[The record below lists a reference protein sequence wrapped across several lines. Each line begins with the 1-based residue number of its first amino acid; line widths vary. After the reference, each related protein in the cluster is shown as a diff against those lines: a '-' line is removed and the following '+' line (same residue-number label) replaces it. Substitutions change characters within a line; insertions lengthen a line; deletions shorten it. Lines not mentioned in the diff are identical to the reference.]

1 MPASALKT
9 SKVEKTDS
17 KQVNGQDVSNKLEDV
32 KTNITDSKGKALEDN
47 QNVEPENGDILRA
60 NYSFKLP
67 NDSVKSGDGFKIHF
81 SDNLN
86 LYGTTDPNFMN
97 NHAHEEGRSIPDLM
111 DQDGDIIATTSNK
124 VTDRDILYTFTSNI
138 DGKEDISASL
148 SIPVFIDPKNV
159 PNDSQ
164 QELET
169 NIGSKTYSKDVNV
182 KYRTFN
188 NDIQSE
194 NSNLN
199 GEAFIDKVNLDNNT
213 FRHTIYINPLGKNIG
228 DETVTISNCPKTDS
242 EVNYNNHDT
251 KIKIYE
257 LNNQNSFPT
266 QSMYFD
272 PDTAKDVTDAL
283 AENMHFYGNKLYLE
297 LSGNDPYDSGKYN
310 DKKYVVQY
318 TTTFKPE
325 KDIQTRVLF
334 GTTYYKYGDPQ
345 AWTDSYYWD
354 NANSL
359 YRSLQE
365 ATSSKVGY
373 FQEHDIYETV
383 DPKGNVISVDDRTDG
398 DVTKGNSKES
408 YGTSGNPRNGYG
420 FKTVQDEKNN
430 PGYDATTHKTSGNYQ
445 PGKKVE
451 ITYDWVKTEKPGKV
465 VVHNI
470 YKDYKDGKLVN
481 TTTSDYAK
489 DVANAKSGTSKE
501 SYEVTGTFK
510 DGYKLVKV
518 VPDNENPVSD
528 MTTDKNSKIT
538 SGHYVAGKTLVVTYI
553 WVKDTKSPE
562 PVVPTPSEPEVPKKP
577 SEPTKP
583 EPKVPEE
590 PKTPEPSEPSK
601 PVKKVHKKHVVHKKH
616 QSWNKNSGIH
626 AEKQWNVNKGPHAE
640 NNRWTNNYVPQ
651 GESWSND
658 YKPYGENST
667 QSKVVN
673 ESSHKTLPQTGE
685 RHSIMTIMLGS
696 LLAAT
701 GLMALFIDDK
711 RKKN

>member
-1 MPASALKT
+1 MNEVGLQGIKD
-9 SKVEKTDS
+9 K
-17 KQVNGQDVSNKLEDV
+17 DV

-213 FRHTIYINPLGKNIG
+213 FRHTIYINPLGKSIG

-257 LNNQNSFPT
+257 LNNQNSFLT

-283 AENMHFYGNKLYLE
+283 AGNMHFYGNKLYLE
-297 LSGNDPYDSGKYN
+297 LPGNDPYDSGKYN

-325 KDIQTRVLF
+325 KDIQTSVLF

-383 DPKGNVISVDDRTDG
+383 DSKGNVISVDDRTDG
-398 DVTKGNSKES
+398 YE
-408 YGTSGNPRNGYG
+408 

-430 PGYDATTHKTSGNYQ
+430 PGYDVTTHKTSGNYQ
-445 PGKKVE
+445 LGKKVE
-451 ITYDWVKTEKPGKV
+451 ITYAWVKPEKPGKV

-489 DVANAKSGTSKE
+489 DVANAKSSTSKE

-590 PKTPEPSEPSK
+590 PKTPEPSEPSE

-673 ESSHKTLPQTGE
+673 ESSHKTLPQIGE

>member
-1 MPASALKT
+1 MNEVGLQGIKDKSKESLPASALRT
-9 SKVEKTDS
+9 IKVEKTDS

-111 DQDGDIIATTSNK
+111 DQDGDIIAT
-124 VTDRDILYTFTSNI
+124 TSNI

-283 AENMHFYGNKLYLE
+283 AGNMHFYGNRLYLE
-297 LSGNDPYDSGKYN
+297 LPGNDPYDSGKYN

-383 DPKGNVISVDDRTDG
+383 DSKGNVISVDDRT
-398 DVTKGNSKES
+398 
-408 YGTSGNPRNGYG
+408 
-420 FKTVQDEKNN
+420 
-430 PGYDATTHKTSGNYQ
+430 
-445 PGKKVE
+445 
-451 ITYDWVKTEKPGKV
+451 
-465 VVHNI
+465 
-470 YKDYKDGKLVN
+470 DGKLVN

-562 PVVPTPSEPEVPKKP
+562 PVVPTPSEP
-577 SEPTKP
+577 TKP

-626 AEKQWNVNKGPHAE
+626 AE

-658 YKPYGENST
+658 YKPYGENSI

>member
-1 MPASALKT
+1 MNEVGLQGIKDKSKESLPASALKT
-9 SKVEKTDS
+9 IKVEKTDS

-67 NDSVKSGDGFKIHF
+67 NDSVKSGEGFKIHF
-81 SDNLN
+81 SENLN
-86 LYGTTDPNFMN
+86 LYGTIDPNFMN

-297 LSGNDPYDSGKYN
+297 LPGNDPYDSGKYN

-383 DPKGNVISVDDRTDG
+383 DSKGNVISVDDRT
-398 DVTKGNSKES
+398 
-408 YGTSGNPRNGYG
+408 
-420 FKTVQDEKNN
+420 
-430 PGYDATTHKTSGNYQ
+430 
-445 PGKKVE
+445 
-451 ITYDWVKTEKPGKV
+451 
-465 VVHNI
+465 
-470 YKDYKDGKLVN
+470 DGKLVN

-538 SGHYVAGKTLVVTYI
+538 SGHYVAGKTLVITYI

-562 PVVPTPSEPEVPKKP
+562 PVVPTPSEP
-577 SEPTKP
+577 TKP
-583 EPKVPEE
+583 EPKVSEE
-590 PKTPEPSEPSK
+590 PKTPEPSEPSE

-658 YKPYGENST
+658 YKPYGENSI

>member
-1 MPASALKT
+1 MNEVGLQGIKDKSKESLPASALRT
-9 SKVEKTDS
+9 IKVEKTDS

-297 LSGNDPYDSGKYN
+297 LPGNDPYDSGKYN

-383 DPKGNVISVDDRTDG
+383 DSKGNVISVDDRT
-398 DVTKGNSKES
+398 
-408 YGTSGNPRNGYG
+408 
-420 FKTVQDEKNN
+420 
-430 PGYDATTHKTSGNYQ
+430 
-445 PGKKVE
+445 
-451 ITYDWVKTEKPGKV
+451 
-465 VVHNI
+465 
-470 YKDYKDGKLVN
+470 DGKLVN

-538 SGHYVAGKTLVVTYI
+538 SGHYVAGKTLVITYI

-562 PVVPTPSEPEVPKKP
+562 PVVPTP

-590 PKTPEPSEPSK
+590 PKTPEPSESSE

-673 ESSHKTLPQTGE
+673 ESSHKTLSQTGE

-696 LLAAT
+696 LLAVT

>member
-1 MPASALKT
+1 MNEVGLQGIKDKSKESLPASALRT
-9 SKVEKTDS
+9 IKVEKTDS

-283 AENMHFYGNKLYLE
+283 AGNMHFYGNKLYLE
-297 LSGNDPYDSGKYN
+297 LPGNDPYDSGKYN

-383 DPKGNVISVDDRTDG
+383 DSKGNVISVDDRT
-398 DVTKGNSKES
+398 
-408 YGTSGNPRNGYG
+408 
-420 FKTVQDEKNN
+420 
-430 PGYDATTHKTSGNYQ
+430 
-445 PGKKVE
+445 
-451 ITYDWVKTEKPGKV
+451 
-465 VVHNI
+465 
-470 YKDYKDGKLVN
+470 DGKLVN

-538 SGHYVAGKTLVVTYI
+538 SGHYVAGKTLVITYI

-577 SEPTKP
+577 SEPTKL

-590 PKTPEPSEPSK
+590 PKMPEPSK

>member
-1 MPASALKT
+1 MNEVGLQGIKD
-9 SKVEKTDS
+9 K
-17 KQVNGQDVSNKLEDV
+17 DV

-297 LSGNDPYDSGKYN
+297 LPGNDPYDSGKYN

-383 DPKGNVISVDDRTDG
+383 DSKGNVISVDDRT
-398 DVTKGNSKES
+398 
-408 YGTSGNPRNGYG
+408 
-420 FKTVQDEKNN
+420 
-430 PGYDATTHKTSGNYQ
+430 
-445 PGKKVE
+445 
-451 ITYDWVKTEKPGKV
+451 
-465 VVHNI
+465 
-470 YKDYKDGKLVN
+470 DGKLVN

-590 PKTPEPSEPSK
+590 PKMPEPSK
-601 PVKKVHKKHVVHKKH
+601 PIKKVHKKHVVHKKH
-616 QSWNKNSGIH
+616 QSWNKNSEI
-626 AEKQWNVNKGPHAE
+626 HAE

-696 LLAAT
+696 LLAVT

>member
-1 MPASALKT
+1 MNEVGLQGIKD
-9 SKVEKTDS
+9 K
-17 KQVNGQDVSNKLEDV
+17 DV

-297 LSGNDPYDSGKYN
+297 LPGNDPYDSGKYN

-325 KDIQTRVLF
+325 KGRARRAGSDRDPLRDVYFSVLPIINMEICRLGQIHIIGITRTVYIVLCR
-334 GTTYYKYGDPQ
+334 K
-345 AWTDSYYWD
+345 
-354 NANSL
+354 
-359 YRSLQE
+359 LQ
-365 ATSSKVGY
+365 V
-373 FQEHDIYETV
+373 
-383 DPKGNVISVDDRTDG
+383 
-398 DVTKGNSKES
+398 
-408 YGTSGNPRNGYG
+408 
-420 FKTVQDEKNN
+420 
-430 PGYDATTHKTSGNYQ
+430 
-445 PGKKVE
+445 
-451 ITYDWVKTEKPGKV
+451 VK
-465 VVHNI
+465 
-470 YKDYKDGKLVN
+470 
-481 TTTSDYAK
+481 
-489 DVANAKSGTSKE
+489 
-501 SYEVTGTFK
+501 
-510 DGYKLVKV
+510 
-518 VPDNENPVSD
+518 
-528 MTTDKNSKIT
+528 
-538 SGHYVAGKTLVVTYI
+538 
-553 WVKDTKSPE
+553 
-562 PVVPTPSEPEVPKKP
+562 
-577 SEPTKP
+577 
-583 EPKVPEE
+583 
-590 PKTPEPSEPSK
+590 
-601 PVKKVHKKHVVHKKH
+601 
-616 QSWNKNSGIH
+616 
-626 AEKQWNVNKGPHAE
+626 
-640 NNRWTNNYVPQ
+640 
-651 GESWSND
+651 
-658 YKPYGENST
+658 
-667 QSKVVN
+667 
-673 ESSHKTLPQTGE
+673 
-685 RHSIMTIMLGS
+685 
-696 LLAAT
+696 
-701 GLMALFIDDK
+701 
-711 RKKN
+711 

>member
-1 MPASALKT
+1 
-9 SKVEKTDS
+9 
-17 KQVNGQDVSNKLEDV
+17 
-32 KTNITDSKGKALEDN
+32 
-47 QNVEPENGDILRA
+47 
-60 NYSFKLP
+60 
-67 NDSVKSGDGFKIHF
+67 
-81 SDNLN
+81 
-86 LYGTTDPNFMN
+86 
-97 NHAHEEGRSIPDLM
+97 
-111 DQDGDIIATTSNK
+111 
-124 VTDRDILYTFTSNI
+124 
-138 DGKEDISASL
+138 
-148 SIPVFIDPKNV
+148 
-159 PNDSQ
+159 
-164 QELET
+164 
-169 NIGSKTYSKDVNV
+169 
-182 KYRTFN
+182 
-188 NDIQSE
+188 
-194 NSNLN
+194 
-199 GEAFIDKVNLDNNT
+199 
-213 FRHTIYINPLGKNIG
+213 
-228 DETVTISNCPKTDS
+228 
-242 EVNYNNHDT
+242 
-251 KIKIYE
+251 
-257 LNNQNSFPT
+257 
-266 QSMYFD
+266 MYFD

-283 AENMHFYGNKLYLE
+283 AGNMHFYGNKLYLE
-297 LSGNDPYDSGKYN
+297 LPGNDPYDSGKYN

-325 KDIQTRVLF
+325 KDIQTSVLF

-354 NANSL
+354 NANIL

-383 DPKGNVISVDDRTDG
+383 DSKGNVISVDDRTDG
-398 DVTKGNSKES
+398 KITEGNSKES

-420 FKTVQDEKNN
+420 FKTVQDEKNK
-430 PGYDATTHKTSGNYQ
+430 PGYDATTHKTSGHYQ

-451 ITYDWVKTEKPGKV
+451 ITYVWVKTEKPGKVVVHNIYKDYKDGKLVNTTTSDYAKDVANAKSGNSKETYSVEGTPDGYKFVEVDMDKNNPSSDMKTNGEKTTTGHYVPGQTLVVTYVWRKDSTTQKPVEKPGKV

-562 PVVPTPSEPEVPKKP
+562 PVVPTPSEP
-577 SEPTKP
+577 TKP

-590 PKTPEPSEPSK
+590 PKMPEPSK
-601 PVKKVHKKHVVHKKH
+601 PIKKVHKKHVVHKKH
-616 QSWNKNSGIH
+616 QSWNKNSEI
-626 AEKQWNVNKGPHAE
+626 HAE

-658 YKPYGENST
+658 YKPYGENSI

>member
-1 MPASALKT
+1 MNEVGLQGIKDKSKESLPASALRT
-9 SKVEKTDS
+9 IKVEKTDS

-297 LSGNDPYDSGKYN
+297 LPGNDPYDSGKYN

-383 DPKGNVISVDDRTDG
+383 DSKGNVISVDDRT
-398 DVTKGNSKES
+398 
-408 YGTSGNPRNGYG
+408 
-420 FKTVQDEKNN
+420 
-430 PGYDATTHKTSGNYQ
+430 
-445 PGKKVE
+445 
-451 ITYDWVKTEKPGKV
+451 
-465 VVHNI
+465 
-470 YKDYKDGKLVN
+470 DGKLVN

-538 SGHYVAGKTLVVTYI
+538 SGHYVAGKTLVITYI

-562 PVVPTPSEPEVPKKP
+562 PVVPTPSEP
-577 SEPTKP
+577 TKP
-583 EPKVPEE
+583 EPKVSEE
-590 PKTPEPSEPSK
+590 PKTPEPSEPSE

-616 QSWNKNSGIH
+616 QSWNKNSGI
-626 AEKQWNVNKGPHAE
+626 HAE

>member
-1 MPASALKT
+1 MNEVGLQGIKD
-9 SKVEKTDS
+9 K
-17 KQVNGQDVSNKLEDV
+17 DV

-81 SDNLN
+81 SDNLD

-283 AENMHFYGNKLYLE
+283 AGNMHFYGNKLYLE
-297 LSGNDPYDSGKYN
+297 LPGNDPYDSGKYN

-398 DVTKGNSKES
+398 YE
-408 YGTSGNPRNGYG
+408 

-430 PGYDATTHKTSGNYQ
+430 PGYDVTTHKTSGNYQ
-445 PGKKVE
+445 LGKKVE
-451 ITYDWVKTEKPGKV
+451 ITYAWVKPEKPGKV

-562 PVVPTPSEPEVPKKP
+562 PVVPTPSEP
-577 SEPTKP
+577 TKP

-590 PKTPEPSEPSK
+590 PKTPEPSEPSE

>member
-1 MPASALKT
+1 
-9 SKVEKTDS
+9 
-17 KQVNGQDVSNKLEDV
+17 
-32 KTNITDSKGKALEDN
+32 
-47 QNVEPENGDILRA
+47 
-60 NYSFKLP
+60 
-67 NDSVKSGDGFKIHF
+67 
-81 SDNLN
+81 
-86 LYGTTDPNFMN
+86 
-97 NHAHEEGRSIPDLM
+97 
-111 DQDGDIIATTSNK
+111 
-124 VTDRDILYTFTSNI
+124 
-138 DGKEDISASL
+138 
-148 SIPVFIDPKNV
+148 
-159 PNDSQ
+159 
-164 QELET
+164 
-169 NIGSKTYSKDVNV
+169 
-182 KYRTFN
+182 
-188 NDIQSE
+188 
-194 NSNLN
+194 
-199 GEAFIDKVNLDNNT
+199 
-213 FRHTIYINPLGKNIG
+213 
-228 DETVTISNCPKTDS
+228 
-242 EVNYNNHDT
+242 
-251 KIKIYE
+251 
-257 LNNQNSFPT
+257 
-266 QSMYFD
+266 MYFD

-283 AENMHFYGNKLYLE
+283 AGNMHFYGNKLYLE
-297 LSGNDPYDSGKYN
+297 LPGNDPYDSGKYN

-383 DPKGNVISVDDRTDG
+383 VPKGNVISVNDHTDG

-408 YGTSGNPRNGYG
+408 YGTSGNPRDGYE

-430 PGYDATTHKTSGNYQ
+430 PGYDVTTHKTSGNYQ
-445 PGKKVE
+445 LGKKVE
-451 ITYDWVKTEKPGKV
+451 ITYAWVKTEKPGKV

-538 SGHYVAGKTLVVTYI
+538 SGHYIAGKTLVVTYI

-590 PKTPEPSEPSK
+590 PKTPEPSEPSE

>member
-1 MPASALKT
+1 MNEVGLQGIKDKSKESLPASALKT
-9 SKVEKTDS
+9 IKVEKTDS
-17 KQVNGQDVSNKLEDV
+17 KRQDVSNKLEDV

-283 AENMHFYGNKLYLE
+283 AGNMHFYGNKLYLE
-297 LSGNDPYDSGKYN
+297 LPGNDPYDSDKYN
-310 DKKYVVQY
+310 DKKHVVQY
-318 TTTFKPE
+318 TINFKPE

-383 DPKGNVISVDDRTDG
+383 DSKGNVISVDDRT
-398 DVTKGNSKES
+398 
-408 YGTSGNPRNGYG
+408 
-420 FKTVQDEKNN
+420 
-430 PGYDATTHKTSGNYQ
+430 
-445 PGKKVE
+445 
-451 ITYDWVKTEKPGKV
+451 
-465 VVHNI
+465 
-470 YKDYKDGKLVN
+470 DGKLVN

-538 SGHYVAGKTLVVTYI
+538 SGHYVAGKTLVITYI

-562 PVVPTPSEPEVPKKP
+562 PVVPTPSEP
-577 SEPTKP
+577 TKP
-583 EPKVPEE
+583 EPKVSEE
-590 PKTPEPSEPSK
+590 PKTPEPSEPSE

-616 QSWNKNSGIH
+616 QSWNKNSGI
-626 AEKQWNVNKGPHAE
+626 HAE

-658 YKPYGENST
+658 YKPYGENSI

>member
-1 MPASALKT
+1 MPASALRT
-9 SKVEKTDS
+9 IKVEKTDS

-297 LSGNDPYDSGKYN
+297 LPGNDPYDSGKYN

-383 DPKGNVISVDDRTDG
+383 DSKGNVISVDDRT
-398 DVTKGNSKES
+398 
-408 YGTSGNPRNGYG
+408 
-420 FKTVQDEKNN
+420 
-430 PGYDATTHKTSGNYQ
+430 
-445 PGKKVE
+445 
-451 ITYDWVKTEKPGKV
+451 
-465 VVHNI
+465 
-470 YKDYKDGKLVN
+470 DGKLVN

-538 SGHYVAGKTLVVTYI
+538 SGHYVAGKTLVITYI

-562 PVVPTPSEPEVPKKP
+562 PVVPTP

-590 PKTPEPSEPSK
+590 PKTPEPSESSE

-673 ESSHKTLPQTGE
+673 ESSHKTLSQTGE

-696 LLAAT
+696 LLAVT

>member
-1 MPASALKT
+1 MNEVGLQGIKDKSKESLPASALRT
-9 SKVEKTDS
+9 IKVEKTDS

-32 KTNITDSKGKALEDN
+32 KTNITDSKGKALKDN

-297 LSGNDPYDSGKYN
+297 LPGNDPYDSGKYN

-383 DPKGNVISVDDRTDG
+383 DSKGNVISVDDRT
-398 DVTKGNSKES
+398 
-408 YGTSGNPRNGYG
+408 
-420 FKTVQDEKNN
+420 
-430 PGYDATTHKTSGNYQ
+430 
-445 PGKKVE
+445 
-451 ITYDWVKTEKPGKV
+451 
-465 VVHNI
+465 
-470 YKDYKDGKLVN
+470 DGKLVN

-562 PVVPTPSEPEVPKKP
+562 PVVPTPSEP
-577 SEPTKP
+577 TKP

-590 PKTPEPSEPSK
+590 PKMPEPSK
-601 PVKKVHKKHVVHKKH
+601 PIKKVHKKHVVHKKH
-616 QSWNKNSGIH
+616 QSWNKNSEI
-626 AEKQWNVNKGPHAE
+626 HAE

-696 LLAAT
+696 LLAVT

>member
-1 MPASALKT
+1 MNEVGLQGIKD
-9 SKVEKTDS
+9 K
-17 KQVNGQDVSNKLEDV
+17 DV

-297 LSGNDPYDSGKYN
+297 LPGNDPYDSGKYN

-334 GTTYYKYGDPQ
+334 GTTYYKYGDLQ

-383 DPKGNVISVDDRTDG
+383 DSKGNVISVDDRT
-398 DVTKGNSKES
+398 
-408 YGTSGNPRNGYG
+408 
-420 FKTVQDEKNN
+420 
-430 PGYDATTHKTSGNYQ
+430 
-445 PGKKVE
+445 
-451 ITYDWVKTEKPGKV
+451 
-465 VVHNI
+465 
-470 YKDYKDGKLVN
+470 DGKLVN

-538 SGHYVAGKTLVVTYI
+538 SGHYVAGKTLVITYI

-562 PVVPTPSEPEVPKKP
+562 PVVPTPSEP
-577 SEPTKP
+577 TKP
-583 EPKVPEE
+583 EPKVSEE
-590 PKTPEPSEPSK
+590 PKTPEPSEPSE

-673 ESSHKTLPQTGE
+673 ESSHKTLSQTGE

>member
-1 MPASALKT
+1 MNEVGLQGIKDKSKESLPASALRT
-9 SKVEKTDS
+9 IKVEKTDS

-169 NIGSKTYSKDVNV
+169 NIGSKTYSKDVNI

-213 FRHTIYINPLGKNIG
+213 FRHTIYINPLGKSIG

-242 EVNYNNHDT
+242 EVNYNNHAT

-283 AENMHFYGNKLYLE
+283 AGNMHFYGNKLYLE
-297 LSGNDPYDSGKYN
+297 LPGNDPYDSGKYN
-310 DKKYVVQY
+310 DKKY
-318 TTTFKPE
+318 
-325 KDIQTRVLF
+325 
-334 GTTYYKYGDPQ
+334 
-345 AWTDSYYWD
+345 
-354 NANSL
+354 
-359 YRSLQE
+359 
-365 ATSSKVGY
+365 
-373 FQEHDIYETV
+373 
-383 DPKGNVISVDDRTDG
+383 
-398 DVTKGNSKES
+398 
-408 YGTSGNPRNGYG
+408 
-420 FKTVQDEKNN
+420 
-430 PGYDATTHKTSGNYQ
+430 
-445 PGKKVE
+445 
-451 ITYDWVKTEKPGKV
+451 
-465 VVHNI
+465 
-470 YKDYKDGKLVN
+470 
-481 TTTSDYAK
+481 
-489 DVANAKSGTSKE
+489 
-501 SYEVTGTFK
+501 
-510 DGYKLVKV
+510 
-518 VPDNENPVSD
+518 
-528 MTTDKNSKIT
+528 
-538 SGHYVAGKTLVVTYI
+538 
-553 WVKDTKSPE
+553 
-562 PVVPTPSEPEVPKKP
+562 
-577 SEPTKP
+577 
-583 EPKVPEE
+583 
-590 PKTPEPSEPSK
+590 
-601 PVKKVHKKHVVHKKH
+601 VVHKKH

>member
-1 MPASALKT
+1 MT
-9 SKVEKTDS
+9 
-17 KQVNGQDVSNKLEDV
+17 VS
-32 KTNITDSKGKALEDN
+32 
-47 QNVEPENGDILRA
+47 
-60 NYSFKLP
+60 
-67 NDSVKSGDGFKIHF
+67 
-81 SDNLN
+81 
-86 LYGTTDPNFMN
+86 
-97 NHAHEEGRSIPDLM
+97 
-111 DQDGDIIATTSNK
+111 
-124 VTDRDILYTFTSNI
+124 
-138 DGKEDISASL
+138 
-148 SIPVFIDPKNV
+148 
-159 PNDSQ
+159 
-164 QELET
+164 
-169 NIGSKTYSKDVNV
+169 
-182 KYRTFN
+182 
-188 NDIQSE
+188 
-194 NSNLN
+194 SNLN

-297 LSGNDPYDSGKYN
+297 LPGNDPYDSGKYN

-383 DPKGNVISVDDRTDG
+383 DSKGNVISVDDRT
-398 DVTKGNSKES
+398 
-408 YGTSGNPRNGYG
+408 
-420 FKTVQDEKNN
+420 
-430 PGYDATTHKTSGNYQ
+430 
-445 PGKKVE
+445 
-451 ITYDWVKTEKPGKV
+451 
-465 VVHNI
+465 
-470 YKDYKDGKLVN
+470 DGKLVN

-538 SGHYVAGKTLVVTYI
+538 SGHYVAGKTLVITYI

-562 PVVPTPSEPEVPKKP
+562 PVVPTP

-590 PKTPEPSEPSK
+590 PKTPEPSESSE

-616 QSWNKNSGIH
+616 QSWNKNSGI
-626 AEKQWNVNKGPHAE
+626 HAE

-673 ESSHKTLPQTGE
+673 ESSHKTLSQTGE

-696 LLAAT
+696 LLAVT

>member
-9 SKVEKTDS
+9 IKVEKTDS

-67 NDSVKSGDGFKIHF
+67 NDSVKSGEGFKIHF
-81 SDNLN
+81 SENLN
-86 LYGTTDPNFMN
+86 LYGTIDPNFMN

-138 DGKEDISASL
+138 DGKENISASL

-297 LSGNDPYDSGKYN
+297 LPGNDPYDSGKYN

-383 DPKGNVISVDDRTDG
+383 DSKGNVISVDDRT
-398 DVTKGNSKES
+398 
-408 YGTSGNPRNGYG
+408 
-420 FKTVQDEKNN
+420 
-430 PGYDATTHKTSGNYQ
+430 
-445 PGKKVE
+445 
-451 ITYDWVKTEKPGKV
+451 
-465 VVHNI
+465 
-470 YKDYKDGKLVN
+470 DGKLVN

-538 SGHYVAGKTLVVTYI
+538 SGHYVAGKTLVITYI

-562 PVVPTPSEPEVPKKP
+562 PVVPTPSEP
-577 SEPTKP
+577 TKP
-583 EPKVPEE
+583 EPKVSEE
-590 PKTPEPSEPSK
+590 PKTPEPSEPSE

-651 GESWSND
+651 GKSWSND

-685 RHSIMTIMLGS
+685 RHSIMTIMFGS

>member
-1 MPASALKT
+1 MNEVGLQGIKDKSKESLPASALRT
-9 SKVEKTDS
+9 IKVEKTDS

-297 LSGNDPYDSGKYN
+297 LPGNDPYDSGKYN

-383 DPKGNVISVDDRTDG
+383 DSKGNVISVDDRT
-398 DVTKGNSKES
+398 
-408 YGTSGNPRNGYG
+408 
-420 FKTVQDEKNN
+420 
-430 PGYDATTHKTSGNYQ
+430 
-445 PGKKVE
+445 
-451 ITYDWVKTEKPGKV
+451 
-465 VVHNI
+465 
-470 YKDYKDGKLVN
+470 DGKLVN

-538 SGHYVAGKTLVVTYI
+538 SGHYVAGKTLVITYI

-562 PVVPTPSEPEVPKKP
+562 PVVPTP

-590 PKTPEPSEPSK
+590 PKTPEPSEPSE

-616 QSWNKNSGIH
+616 QSWNKNSGI
-626 AEKQWNVNKGPHAE
+626 HAE

-658 YKPYGENST
+658 YKPYGENSI

>member
-1 MPASALKT
+1 MNEVGLQGIKD
-9 SKVEKTDS
+9 K
-17 KQVNGQDVSNKLEDV
+17 DV

-182 KYRTFN
+182 KYCTFN

-213 FRHTIYINPLGKNIG
+213 FRHTIYINPLGKSIG

-283 AENMHFYGNKLYLE
+283 AGNMHFYGNKLYLE
-297 LSGNDPYDSGKYN
+297 LPGNDPYDSGKYN

-325 KDIQTRVLF
+325 KDIQTSVLF

-354 NANSL
+354 NANIL

-383 DPKGNVISVDDRTDG
+383 DSKGNVISVDDRTDG
-398 DVTKGNSKES
+398 YE
-408 YGTSGNPRNGYG
+408 

-430 PGYDATTHKTSGNYQ
+430 PGYDVTTHKTSGNYQ
-445 PGKKVE
+445 LGKKVE
-451 ITYDWVKTEKPGKV
+451 ITYAWVKPEKPGKV

-562 PVVPTPSEPEVPKKP
+562 PVVPTPSEP
-577 SEPTKP
+577 TKP

-590 PKTPEPSEPSK
+590 PKTPELL
-601 PVKKVHKKHVVHKKH
+601 
-616 QSWNKNSGIH
+616 NL
-626 AEKQWNVNKGPHAE
+626 
-640 NNRWTNNYVPQ
+640 R
-651 GESWSND
+651 
-658 YKPYGENST
+658 
-667 QSKVVN
+667 
-673 ESSHKTLPQTGE
+673 
-685 RHSIMTIMLGS
+685 S
-696 LLAAT
+696 LLRKFIKS
-701 GLMALFIDDK
+701 MLFTRNINHGIRIVGYMLK
-711 RKKN
+711 SNGM

>member
-1 MPASALKT
+1 MNEVGLQGIKDKSKESLPASALRT
-9 SKVEKTDS
+9 IKVEKTDS

-159 PNDSQ
+159 PNDSH

-283 AENMHFYGNKLYLE
+283 AGNMHFYGNKLYLE
-297 LSGNDPYDSGKYN
+297 LPGNDPYDSGKYN

-325 KDIQTRVLF
+325 KDIQTRVL
-334 GTTYYKYGDPQ
+334 
-345 AWTDSYYWD
+345 
-354 NANSL
+354 
-359 YRSLQE
+359 
-365 ATSSKVGY
+365 
-373 FQEHDIYETV
+373 
-383 DPKGNVISVDDRTDG
+383 
-398 DVTKGNSKES
+398 
-408 YGTSGNPRNGYG
+408 
-420 FKTVQDEKNN
+420 
-430 PGYDATTHKTSGNYQ
+430 
-445 PGKKVE
+445 
-451 ITYDWVKTEKPGKV
+451 
-465 VVHNI
+465 
-470 YKDYKDGKLVN
+470 
-481 TTTSDYAK
+481 
-489 DVANAKSGTSKE
+489 
-501 SYEVTGTFK
+501 
-510 DGYKLVKV
+510 
-518 VPDNENPVSD
+518 
-528 MTTDKNSKIT
+528 
-538 SGHYVAGKTLVVTYI
+538 
-553 WVKDTKSPE
+553 
-562 PVVPTPSEPEVPKKP
+562 
-577 SEPTKP
+577 
-583 EPKVPEE
+583 
-590 PKTPEPSEPSK
+590 
-601 PVKKVHKKHVVHKKH
+601 
-616 QSWNKNSGIH
+616 
-626 AEKQWNVNKGPHAE
+626 
-640 NNRWTNNYVPQ
+640 
-651 GESWSND
+651 
-658 YKPYGENST
+658 
-667 QSKVVN
+667 
-673 ESSHKTLPQTGE
+673 
-685 RHSIMTIMLGS
+685 
-696 LLAAT
+696 LL
-701 GLMALFIDDK
+701 
-711 RKKN
+711 

>member
-1 MPASALKT
+1 MNEVGLQGIKDKSKESLPASALRT
-9 SKVEKTDS
+9 IKVEKTDS

-283 AENMHFYGNKLYLE
+283 AGNMHFYGNKLYLE
-297 LSGNDPYDSGKYN
+297 LPGNDPYDSGKYN

-408 YGTSGNPRNGYG
+408 YGTSGNPRDGYG

-451 ITYDWVKTEKPGKV
+451 IT
-465 VVHNI
+465 
-470 YKDYKDGKLVN
+470 
-481 TTTSDYAK
+481 
-489 DVANAKSGTSKE
+489 
-501 SYEVTGTFK
+501 
-510 DGYKLVKV
+510 
-518 VPDNENPVSD
+518 
-528 MTTDKNSKIT
+528 

-562 PVVPTPSEPEVPKKP
+562 PVVPTP

-640 NNRWTNNYVPQ
+640 NNRWTNNYIPQ

>member
-213 FRHTIYINPLGKNIG
+213 FRHTIYINPLGKSIG

-272 PDTAKDVTDAL
+272 PGTAKDVTDAL
-283 AENMHFYGNKLYLE
+283 AGNMHFYGNKLYLE
-297 LSGNDPYDSGKYN
+297 LPGNDPYDSGKYN

-318 TTTFKPE
+318 TTT
-325 KDIQTRVLF
+325 L
-334 GTTYYKYGDPQ
+334 
-345 AWTDSYYWD
+345 
-354 NANSL
+354 
-359 YRSLQE
+359 
-365 ATSSKVGY
+365 
-373 FQEHDIYETV
+373 
-383 DPKGNVISVDDRTDG
+383 
-398 DVTKGNSKES
+398 
-408 YGTSGNPRNGYG
+408 
-420 FKTVQDEKNN
+420 
-430 PGYDATTHKTSGNYQ
+430 
-445 PGKKVE
+445 
-451 ITYDWVKTEKPGKV
+451 
-465 VVHNI
+465 
-470 YKDYKDGKLVN
+470 
-481 TTTSDYAK
+481 
-489 DVANAKSGTSKE
+489 
-501 SYEVTGTFK
+501 
-510 DGYKLVKV
+510 
-518 VPDNENPVSD
+518 
-528 MTTDKNSKIT
+528 
-538 SGHYVAGKTLVVTYI
+538 
-553 WVKDTKSPE
+553 
-562 PVVPTPSEPEVPKKP
+562 
-577 SEPTKP
+577 
-583 EPKVPEE
+583 
-590 PKTPEPSEPSK
+590 
-601 PVKKVHKKHVVHKKH
+601 
-616 QSWNKNSGIH
+616 
-626 AEKQWNVNKGPHAE
+626 
-640 NNRWTNNYVPQ
+640 
-651 GESWSND
+651 
-658 YKPYGENST
+658 
-667 QSKVVN
+667 
-673 ESSHKTLPQTGE
+673 
-685 RHSIMTIMLGS
+685 
-696 LLAAT
+696 
-701 GLMALFIDDK
+701 
-711 RKKN
+711 

>member
-1 MPASALKT
+1 MNEVGLQGIKDKSKESLPASALKT

-111 DQDGDIIATTSNK
+111 DQDGDIIATTSN
-124 VTDRDILYTFTSNI
+124 I

-213 FRHTIYINPLGKNIG
+213 FRHTIYINPLGKSIG

-272 PDTAKDVTDAL
+272 PDAAKDVTDAL
-283 AENMHFYGNKLYLE
+283 AGNMHFYGNKLYLE
-297 LSGNDPYDSGKYN
+297 LPGNDPYDSGKYN

-334 GTTYYKYGDPQ
+334 RYY
-345 AWTDSYYWD
+345 
-354 NANSL
+354 
-359 YRSLQE
+359 
-365 ATSSKVGY
+365 
-373 FQEHDIYETV
+373 
-383 DPKGNVISVDDRTDG
+383 
-398 DVTKGNSKES
+398 
-408 YGTSGNPRNGYG
+408 
-420 FKTVQDEKNN
+420 
-430 PGYDATTHKTSGNYQ
+430 
-445 PGKKVE
+445 
-451 ITYDWVKTEKPGKV
+451 
-465 VVHNI
+465 
-470 YKDYKDGKLVN
+470 
-481 TTTSDYAK
+481 
-489 DVANAKSGTSKE
+489 
-501 SYEVTGTFK
+501 
-510 DGYKLVKV
+510 
-518 VPDNENPVSD
+518 
-528 MTTDKNSKIT
+528 
-538 SGHYVAGKTLVVTYI
+538 
-553 WVKDTKSPE
+553 
-562 PVVPTPSEPEVPKKP
+562 
-577 SEPTKP
+577 
-583 EPKVPEE
+583 
-590 PKTPEPSEPSK
+590 
-601 PVKKVHKKHVVHKKH
+601 
-616 QSWNKNSGIH
+616 
-626 AEKQWNVNKGPHAE
+626 
-640 NNRWTNNYVPQ
+640 
-651 GESWSND
+651 
-658 YKPYGENST
+658 
-667 QSKVVN
+667 
-673 ESSHKTLPQTGE
+673 
-685 RHSIMTIMLGS
+685 
-696 LLAAT
+696 LL
-701 GLMALFIDDK
+701 
-711 RKKN
+711 

>member
-1 MPASALKT
+1 MNEVGLQGIKD
-9 SKVEKTDS
+9 K
-17 KQVNGQDVSNKLEDV
+17 DV

-297 LSGNDPYDSGKYN
+297 LPGNDPYDSGKYN

-383 DPKGNVISVDDRTDG
+383 DSKANVISVDDRT
-398 DVTKGNSKES
+398 
-408 YGTSGNPRNGYG
+408 
-420 FKTVQDEKNN
+420 
-430 PGYDATTHKTSGNYQ
+430 
-445 PGKKVE
+445 
-451 ITYDWVKTEKPGKV
+451 
-465 VVHNI
+465 
-470 YKDYKDGKLVN
+470 DGKLVN

-538 SGHYVAGKTLVVTYI
+538 SSHYVAGKTLVVTYI

-562 PVVPTPSEPEVPKKP
+562 PVVPTPSK
-577 SEPTKP
+577 PTKP

>member
-1 MPASALKT
+1 
-9 SKVEKTDS
+9 
-17 KQVNGQDVSNKLEDV
+17 
-32 KTNITDSKGKALEDN
+32 
-47 QNVEPENGDILRA
+47 
-60 NYSFKLP
+60 
-67 NDSVKSGDGFKIHF
+67 
-81 SDNLN
+81 
-86 LYGTTDPNFMN
+86 
-97 NHAHEEGRSIPDLM
+97 
-111 DQDGDIIATTSNK
+111 
-124 VTDRDILYTFTSNI
+124 
-138 DGKEDISASL
+138 
-148 SIPVFIDPKNV
+148 
-159 PNDSQ
+159 
-164 QELET
+164 
-169 NIGSKTYSKDVNV
+169 
-182 KYRTFN
+182 
-188 NDIQSE
+188 
-194 NSNLN
+194 
-199 GEAFIDKVNLDNNT
+199 
-213 FRHTIYINPLGKNIG
+213 
-228 DETVTISNCPKTDS
+228 
-242 EVNYNNHDT
+242 
-251 KIKIYE
+251 
-257 LNNQNSFPT
+257 
-266 QSMYFD
+266 MYFD
-272 PDTAKDVTDAL
+272 PDAAKDVTDAL
-283 AENMHFYGNKLYLE
+283 AGNMHFYGNKLYLE
-297 LSGNDPYDSGKYN
+297 LPGNDPYDSGKYN

-383 DPKGNVISVDDRTDG
+383 DSKGNVISVDDRT
-398 DVTKGNSKES
+398 
-408 YGTSGNPRNGYG
+408 
-420 FKTVQDEKNN
+420 
-430 PGYDATTHKTSGNYQ
+430 
-445 PGKKVE
+445 
-451 ITYDWVKTEKPGKV
+451 
-465 VVHNI
+465 
-470 YKDYKDGKLVN
+470 DGKLVN

-538 SGHYVAGKTLVVTYI
+538 SGHYVAGKTLVITYI

-562 PVVPTPSEPEVPKKP
+562 PVVPTPSEP
-577 SEPTKP
+577 TKP
-583 EPKVPEE
+583 EPKVSEE
-590 PKTPEPSEPSK
+590 PKTPEPSEPSE

-658 YKPYGENST
+658 YKPYGENSI

>member
-1 MPASALKT
+1 MPASALRT
-9 SKVEKTDS
+9 IKVEKTDS

-67 NDSVKSGDGFKIHF
+67 NDSVKSGEGFKIHF
-81 SDNLN
+81 SENLN
-86 LYGTTDPNFMN
+86 LYGTIDPNFMN

-138 DGKEDISASL
+138 DGKENISASL

-297 LSGNDPYDSGKYN
+297 LPGNDPYDSGKYN

-383 DPKGNVISVDDRTDG
+383 DSKGNVISVDDRT
-398 DVTKGNSKES
+398 
-408 YGTSGNPRNGYG
+408 
-420 FKTVQDEKNN
+420 
-430 PGYDATTHKTSGNYQ
+430 
-445 PGKKVE
+445 
-451 ITYDWVKTEKPGKV
+451 
-465 VVHNI
+465 
-470 YKDYKDGKLVN
+470 DGKLVN

-538 SGHYVAGKTLVVTYI
+538 SGYYVAGKTLVVTYI

-562 PVVPTPSEPEVPKKP
+562 PVVPTP

-651 GESWSND
+651 GKSWSND

>member
-1 MPASALKT
+1 MNEVGLQGIKDKSKESLPASALRT
-9 SKVEKTDS
+9 IKVEKTDS

-32 KTNITDSKGKALEDN
+32 KTNITDSKGKALKDN

-67 NDSVKSGDGFKIHF
+67 NDSVKSGEGFKIHF
-81 SDNLN
+81 SENLN
-86 LYGTTDPNFMN
+86 LYGTIDPNFMN

-297 LSGNDPYDSGKYN
+297 LPGNDPYDSGKYN

-383 DPKGNVISVDDRTDG
+383 DSKGNVISVDDRT
-398 DVTKGNSKES
+398 
-408 YGTSGNPRNGYG
+408 
-420 FKTVQDEKNN
+420 
-430 PGYDATTHKTSGNYQ
+430 
-445 PGKKVE
+445 
-451 ITYDWVKTEKPGKV
+451 
-465 VVHNI
+465 
-470 YKDYKDGKLVN
+470 DGKLVN

-538 SGHYVAGKTLVVTYI
+538 SGHYVAGKTLVITYI

-562 PVVPTPSEPEVPKKP
+562 PVVPTP

-590 PKTPEPSEPSK
+590 PKTPEPSESSE

>member
-1 MPASALKT
+1 MNEVGLQGIKDKSKESLPASALRT
-9 SKVEKTDS
+9 IKVEKTDS

-111 DQDGDIIATTSNK
+111 DQDGDIIAT
-124 VTDRDILYTFTSNI
+124 TSNI

-283 AENMHFYGNKLYLE
+283 AGNMHFYGNRLYLE
-297 LSGNDPYDSGKYN
+297 LPGNDPYDSGKYN

-383 DPKGNVISVDDRTDG
+383 DSKGNVISVDDRT
-398 DVTKGNSKES
+398 
-408 YGTSGNPRNGYG
+408 
-420 FKTVQDEKNN
+420 
-430 PGYDATTHKTSGNYQ
+430 
-445 PGKKVE
+445 
-451 ITYDWVKTEKPGKV
+451 
-465 VVHNI
+465 
-470 YKDYKDGKLVN
+470 DGKLVN

-538 SGHYVAGKTLVVTYI
+538 SGHYVAGKTLVITYI

-562 PVVPTPSEPEVPKKP
+562 PVVPTP

-626 AEKQWNVNKGPHAE
+626 AE

-658 YKPYGENST
+658 YKPYGENSI

>member
-1 MPASALKT
+1 MNEVGLQGIKDKSKESLPASALKT
-9 SKVEKTDS
+9 IKVEKTDS

-67 NDSVKSGDGFKIHF
+67 NDSVKSGEGFKIHF
-81 SDNLN
+81 SENLN
-86 LYGTTDPNFMN
+86 LYGTIDPNFMN

-138 DGKEDISASL
+138 DGKENISASL

-297 LSGNDPYDSGKYN
+297 LPGNDPYDSGKYN

-383 DPKGNVISVDDRTDG
+383 DSKGNVISVDDRT
-398 DVTKGNSKES
+398 
-408 YGTSGNPRNGYG
+408 
-420 FKTVQDEKNN
+420 
-430 PGYDATTHKTSGNYQ
+430 
-445 PGKKVE
+445 
-451 ITYDWVKTEKPGKV
+451 
-465 VVHNI
+465 
-470 YKDYKDGKLVN
+470 DGKLVN

-538 SGHYVAGKTLVVTYI
+538 SGHYVAGKTLVITYI

-562 PVVPTPSEPEVPKKP
+562 PVVPTPSEP
-577 SEPTKP
+577 TKP
-583 EPKVPEE
+583 EPKVSEE
-590 PKTPEPSEPSK
+590 PKTPEPSEPSE

-651 GESWSND
+651 GKSWSND

-685 RHSIMTIMLGS
+685 RHSIMTIMFGS

>member
-1 MPASALKT
+1 
-9 SKVEKTDS
+9 
-17 KQVNGQDVSNKLEDV
+17 
-32 KTNITDSKGKALEDN
+32 
-47 QNVEPENGDILRA
+47 
-60 NYSFKLP
+60 
-67 NDSVKSGDGFKIHF
+67 
-81 SDNLN
+81 
-86 LYGTTDPNFMN
+86 
-97 NHAHEEGRSIPDLM
+97 
-111 DQDGDIIATTSNK
+111 
-124 VTDRDILYTFTSNI
+124 
-138 DGKEDISASL
+138 
-148 SIPVFIDPKNV
+148 
-159 PNDSQ
+159 
-164 QELET
+164 
-169 NIGSKTYSKDVNV
+169 
-182 KYRTFN
+182 
-188 NDIQSE
+188 
-194 NSNLN
+194 
-199 GEAFIDKVNLDNNT
+199 
-213 FRHTIYINPLGKNIG
+213 
-228 DETVTISNCPKTDS
+228 
-242 EVNYNNHDT
+242 
-251 KIKIYE
+251 
-257 LNNQNSFPT
+257 
-266 QSMYFD
+266 MYF
-272 PDTAKDVTDAL
+272 
-283 AENMHFYGNKLYLE
+283 
-297 LSGNDPYDSGKYN
+297 
-310 DKKYVVQY
+310 
-318 TTTFKPE
+318 
-325 KDIQTRVLF
+325 F

-383 DPKGNVISVDDRTDG
+383 DLKGNVISVDDHTDG

-408 YGTSGNPRNGYG
+408 YGTSGNPRDGYE

-430 PGYDATTHKTSGNYQ
+430 PGYDVTTHKTSGNYQ
-445 PGKKVE
+445 LGKKVE
-451 ITYDWVKTEKPGKV
+451 ITYAWVKTEKPGKVVVHNIYKDYKDGKLVNTTTSDYAKDVANAKSGNSKETYSVEGTPDGYKFVEVDMDKNNPSSDMKTNGEKATTGYYVPGQTLVVTYVWRKDSTTQKPVEKPGKV

-562 PVVPTPSEPEVPKKP
+562 PVVPTPSEP
-577 SEPTKP
+577 TKP

-590 PKTPEPSEPSK
+590 PKTPEPSEPSE

>member
-1 MPASALKT
+1 MNEVGLQGIKD
-9 SKVEKTDS
+9 K
-17 KQVNGQDVSNKLEDV
+17 DV

-81 SDNLN
+81 SDNLD

-283 AENMHFYGNKLYLE
+283 AGNMHFYGNKLYLE
-297 LSGNDPYDSGKYN
+297 LPGNDPYDSDKYN
-310 DKKYVVQY
+310 DKKHVVQY
-318 TTTFKPE
+318 TINFKPE

-383 DPKGNVISVDDRTDG
+383 DSKGNVISVDDRT
-398 DVTKGNSKES
+398 
-408 YGTSGNPRNGYG
+408 
-420 FKTVQDEKNN
+420 
-430 PGYDATTHKTSGNYQ
+430 
-445 PGKKVE
+445 
-451 ITYDWVKTEKPGKV
+451 
-465 VVHNI
+465 
-470 YKDYKDGKLVN
+470 DGKLVN

-538 SGHYVAGKTLVVTYI
+538 SGHYVAGKTLVITYI

-562 PVVPTPSEPEVPKKP
+562 PVVPTPSEP
-577 SEPTKP
+577 TKP
-583 EPKVPEE
+583 EPKVSEE
-590 PKTPEPSEPSK
+590 PKTPEPSEPSE

-658 YKPYGENST
+658 YKPYGENSI